1 MAQVEEVKILQVDT
15 TKSVNAVRE
24 LRKSMK
30 DLDSAFISGT
40 ISEEEY
46 MEQTKQLESQMF
58 AVTDAHKDAKLSI
71 NDFGVQ
77 MKNVATVGKS
87 VTGALTGIQAGMN
100 ALGLESSGIAEQIS
114 KLQNLQALTEAFGA
128 LKDDGVKAFNG
139 LKDALGS
146 ATKGLSGFKKALIGT
161 GIGAIVV
168 AIGLLIANFDEL
180 NNWIKNVTGG
190 ALDLT
195 KVFDGLKGIFENIG
209 PTLKSFGNL
218 VLQYLLAPFRT
229 VIDTATGLGNIF
241 QNLFKGDFDG
251 VKKAA
256 EDMSSNIKSNFTAI
270 GDAAKDFGSTVA
282 EGYTNGVKNAEEKA
296 TQSAKEEAAK
306 KAEEYKKQQVEL
318 LNQRKATL
326 DAELAY
332 QKASH
337 DKEWSS
343 SQEYKDKLESYY
355 DELLGLYSK
364 TYGEDSLEYKKILT
378 EKLTSLRDFVTN
390 EEQAIIDANEEE
402 EKQNDKRK
410 ALLKSLSDYEKGEQ
424 QAKLD
429 DLKAKY
435 EEDLQLLGDNL
446 DAKKL
451 LEQRYKEEVDAI
463 NEKYKQPDEEQ
474 TEEDKGSVFST
485 IKDELAETQELL
497 SGFDTPFSEA
507 TNSILS
513 ELSVL
518 TVGFDSLKKKI
529 DEGGA
534 TWGDYAAVAGASI
547 SSVGNM
553 IGALAEM
560 QDTTTEEGFE
570 KSKKMQIAAATMNM
584 LGGLIST
591 WASAMNPAN
600 AFMTI
605 WGQIAMGAAQSAAI
619 LGLGIANIQKIKQST
634 LGGGST
640 AGSTSLS
647 VPQLNVAA
655 AADIAN
661 SSLNTREIIS
671 DSEAQSNL
679 EATKVYV
686 TESDIAST
694 TKKVQTVESENTL

>member
-46 MEQTKQLESQMF
+46 IAETKKLESEMF
-58 AVTDAHKDAKLSI
+58 KVTDAHKDAKLSI

-100 ALGLESSGIAEQIS
+100 ALGLESSGVAEKIS

-229 VIDTATGLGNIF
+229 VIDTAKGLGNIF

-270 GDAAKDFGSTVA
+270 GDAAKGLGSTVA
-282 EGYTNGVKNAEEKA
+282 EGYTNGVKKAEEKA
-296 TQSAKEEAAK
+296 SQTAKEEAAK
-306 KAEEYKKQQVEL
+306 KAEEYKKQQNEI
-318 LNQRKATL
+318 LNQRKAAL

-332 QKASH
+332 QKATH

-343 SQEYKDKLESYY
+343 SQEYKNKLESYY
-355 DELLGLYSK
+355 NELLGLYSN
-364 TYGEDSLEYKKILT
+364 TYGEYSLEYKKVLT
-378 EKLTSLRDFVTN
+378 EKLTSLRDFITN
-390 EEQAIIDANEEE
+390 EEQAIIDANNKKLEEE
-402 EKQNDKRK
+402 RKR
-410 ALLKSLSDYEKGEQ
+410 AEEELKI
-424 QAKLD
+424 ALD
-429 DLKAKY
+429 DLKLKY
-435 EEDLQLLGDNL
+435 EEEYNLLAGNLEAQALLQ
-446 DAKKL
+446 
-451 LEQRYKEEVDAI
+451 Q
-463 NEKYKQPDEEQ
+463 KYADDVAAVHQKVAEDSNKSLEEQ
-474 TEEDKGSVFST
+474 YAKVQDRIGKANQLASFATSMLDSFADAQDK
-485 IKDELAETQELL
+485 
-497 SGFDTPFSEA
+497 
-507 TNSILS
+507 
-513 ELSVL
+513 
-518 TVGFDSLKKKI
+518 
-529 DEGGA
+529 
-534 TWGDYAAVAGASI
+534 
-547 SSVGNM
+547 
-553 IGALAEM
+553 
-560 QDTTTEEGFE
+560 TTKEGFE
-570 KSKKMQIAAATMNM
+570 KSKKMQVASATIQMLQGIATAISGAFTTKTGPWDIILAAAVAASIAVA
-584 LGGLIST
+584 GGI
-591 WASAMNPAN
+591 
-600 AFMTI
+600 
-605 WGQIAMGAAQSAAI
+605 QI
-619 LGLGIANIQKIKQST
+619 NKIKQQKFD
-634 LGGGST
+634 GGST
-640 AGSTSLS
+640 SISAPT
-647 VPQLNVAA
+647 VNMPT

>member
-30 DLDSAFISGT
+30 DLDSAFISGK

-46 MEQTKQLESQMF
+46 VAETKKLESEMF
-58 AVTDAHKDAKLSI
+58 KVTDAHKDAKLSI

-77 MKNVATVGKS
+77 MKNVATVGKA

-146 ATKGLSGFKKALIGT
+146 STKGLSGFKKALIGT

-229 VIDTATGLGNIF
+229 VIDTAQGLGNII

-256 EDMSSNIKSNFTAI
+256 EDMSSNIKSNFTAV

-282 EGYTNGVKNAEEKA
+282 EGYTNGVKKAEEKVA
-296 TQSAKEEAAK
+296 QKAKEEAAK
-306 KAEEYKKQQVEL
+306 KAEEYKKQQNER
-318 LNQRKATL
+318 LNQTKATL

-332 QKASH
+332 QKATH
-337 DKEWSS
+337 DKEWST
-343 SQEYKDKLESYY
+343 SQEYKNKLESYY
-355 DELLGLYSK
+355 NELLVLYSK
-364 TYGEDSLEYKKILT
+364 SYGEESLEYKKVLT
-378 EKLTSLRDFVTN
+378 EKLTSLRDFITN
-390 EEQAIIDANEEE
+390 EEQTIIDANNKKLEEE
-402 EKQNDKRK
+402 RKRAEEELKIAEQREKDKQK
-410 ALLKSLSDYEKGEQ
+410 LIESLDGYGLTGVEKYQKE
-424 QAKLD
+424 LD
-429 DLKAKY
+429 DLKLKY
-435 EEDLQLLGDNL
+435 EEEYNLLAGNLEAQALLQ
-446 DAKKL
+446 
-451 LEQRYKEEVDAI
+451 Q
-463 NEKYKQPDEEQ
+463 KYADGVAAVHQKVAEDSNAALEEQ
-474 TEEDKGSVFST
+474 YAKVQDRIGKANQLASFATSMLDSFADAQDK
-485 IKDELAETQELL
+485 
-497 SGFDTPFSEA
+497 
-507 TNSILS
+507 
-513 ELSVL
+513 
-518 TVGFDSLKKKI
+518 
-529 DEGGA
+529 
-534 TWGDYAAVAGASI
+534 
-547 SSVGNM
+547 
-553 IGALAEM
+553 
-560 QDTTTEEGFE
+560 TTKEGFE
-570 KSKKMQIAAATMNM
+570 KSKKMQVASATIQMLQGIATAISGAFTTKTGPWDIILAAAQAASIAVA
-584 LGGLIST
+584 GGI
-591 WASAMNPAN
+591 
-600 AFMTI
+600 
-605 WGQIAMGAAQSAAI
+605 QI
-619 LGLGIANIQKIKQST
+619 NKIKQQKFD
-634 LGGGST
+634 GGST
-640 AGSTSLS
+640 SISAPT
-647 VPQLNVAA
+647 VNMPT

-661 SSLNTREIIS
+661 SSINTREIIS

>member
-15 TKSVNAVRE
+15 SKSVQSVRE
-24 LRKSMK
+24 LRKAMK
-30 DLDSAFISGT
+30 ELDNAFIAGT
-40 ISEEEY
+40 ISEEAY
-46 MEQTKQLESQMF
+46 MEETKQLETQMF

-77 MKNVATVGKS
+77 MKNVATIGS
-87 VTGALTGIQAGMN
+87 AVTGALTGIQAGMN
-100 ALGLESSGIAEQIS
+100 ALGLESSGVAEQIS
-114 KLQNLQALTEAFGA
+114 KLQNLQALTQAFGA
-128 LKDDGVKAFNG
+128 LKDDGVKAFKG
-139 LKDALGS
+139 LKDAFGS
-146 ATKGLSGFKKALIGT
+146 ATKGLSKFKKVLIGT
-161 GIGAIVV
+161 GLGAIAVLIASIV
-168 AIGLLIANFDEL
+168 ANWEEFGKAIGFSDEQL
-180 NNWIKNVTGG
+180 QKFGDAIKGVISSALG
-190 ALDLT
+190 A
-195 KVFDGLKGIFENIG
+195 V
-209 PTLKSFGNL
+209 
-218 VLQYLLAPFRT
+218 R
-229 VIDTATGLGNIF
+229 GLGTAIAR
-241 QNLFKGDFDG
+241 LITGDFAG
-251 VKKAA
+251 AK
-256 EDMSSNIKSNFTAI
+256 E
-270 GDAAKDFGSTVA
+270 AAKNAMDFVGN
-282 EGYTNGVKNAEEKA
+282 YKKGV
-296 TQSAKEEAAK
+296 EEAAAKRQEEENK
-306 KAEEYKKQQVEL
+306 KRAERAEEYKKQQVEL
-318 LNQRKATL
+318 LNQKKATL
-326 DAELAY
+326 DAELEY
-332 QKASH
+332 QKSIH
-337 DKEWSS
+337 NKEWGNSL
-343 SQEYKDKLESYY
+343 EYKDKMKKYY
-355 DELLGLYSK
+355 DELLSLYKSV
-364 TYGEDSLEYKKILT
+364 YGEDSLEYKKLLSQ
-378 EKLTSLRDFVTN
+378 KNVYFRDFVSN
-390 EEQAIIDANEEE
+390 EDKALEEQLKQE

-446 DAKKL
+446 EAKKL
-451 LEQRYKEEVDAI
+451 LEQKYKEEVDAI
-463 NEKYKQPDEEQ
+463 NEKYKQPEEEQ

-485 IKDELAETQELL
+485 IKDELAETKELL

-507 TNSILS
+507 TNSILD
-513 ELSVL
+513 EISVL
-518 TVGFDSLKKKI
+518 TVGFDNLKKKI
-529 DEGGA
+529 DAGGA
-534 TWGDYAAVAGASI
+534 TWGDYAAVAGASL

-560 QDTTTEEGFE
+560 QDTSTEEGFE
-570 KSKKMQIAAATMNM
+570 KQKKMQIAAATMNM

-647 VPQLNVAA
+647 APSLNVAS

-671 DSEAQSNL
+671 DSEAQSNI

>member
-15 TKSVNAVRE
+15 SKSVQSVRE
-24 LRKSMK
+24 LRKSMRE
-30 DLDSAFISGT
+30 LDNAFISGKM
-40 ISEEEY
+40 SEEEY
-46 MEQTKQLESQMF
+46 MEQTKQLETQMF

-229 VIDTATGLGNIF
+229 VIDTAKGLGNIF

-270 GDAAKDFGSTVA
+270 GDAAKDFGYNVA
-282 EGYTNGVKNAEEKA
+282 EGYTNGVKKAEEKVA
-296 TQSAKEEAAK
+296 QKAKEEAAK
-306 KAEEYKKQQVEL
+306 KAEEYKKQQNEI

-332 QKASH
+332 QKATH
-337 DKEWSS
+337 NKEWGS
-343 SQEYKDKLESYY
+343 SQEYKNKLESYY
-355 DELLGLYSK
+355 NELLGLYSK
-364 TYGEDSLEYKKILT
+364 TYGEESLEYKKILT
-378 EKLTSLRDFVTN
+378 EKLTSLRDFITN
-390 EEQAIIDANEEE
+390 EEQAIIDANNKKLEEE
-402 EKQNDKRK
+402 RKRAEEELKIAEQREKDKQK
-410 ALLKSLSDYEKGEQ
+410 LIESLDGYGLTGVEKYQKE
-424 QAKLD
+424 LD
-429 DLKAKY
+429 DLKLKY
-435 EEDLQLLGDNL
+435 EEEYNLLAGNLEAQALLQH
-446 DAKKL
+446 
-451 LEQRYKEEVDAI
+451 
-463 NEKYKQPDEEQ
+463 KYADDVAAVHQKVAEDSNAALEEQ
-474 TEEDKGSVFST
+474 YAKVQDRIGKANQLASFATSMLDSFADAQDK
-485 IKDELAETQELL
+485 
-497 SGFDTPFSEA
+497 
-507 TNSILS
+507 
-513 ELSVL
+513 
-518 TVGFDSLKKKI
+518 
-529 DEGGA
+529 
-534 TWGDYAAVAGASI
+534 
-547 SSVGNM
+547 
-553 IGALAEM
+553 
-560 QDTTTEEGFE
+560 TTKEGFE
-570 KSKKMQIAAATMNM
+570 KSKKMQVASATIQMLQGIATAISGAFTTKTGPWDIILAAAQAASIAVA
-584 LGGLIST
+584 GGI
-591 WASAMNPAN
+591 
-600 AFMTI
+600 
-605 WGQIAMGAAQSAAI
+605 QI
-619 LGLGIANIQKIKQST
+619 NKIKQQKFD
-634 LGGGST
+634 GGST
-640 AGSTSLS
+640 SISAPT
-647 VPQLNVAA
+647 VNMPT

>member
-15 TKSVNAVRE
+15 SKSVQSVRE

-30 DLDSAFISGT
+30 ELDNAFISGKM
-40 ISEEEY
+40 SEEEY

-270 GDAAKDFGSTVA
+270 GDAAKDFGSNVA
-282 EGYTNGVKNAEEKA
+282 EGYTNGVKKAEEKA
-296 TQSAKEEAAK
+296 TQAAKEEAAK
-306 KAEEYKKQQVEL
+306 KAEEYKKQQNEI

-332 QKASH
+332 QKATH

-343 SQEYKDKLESYY
+343 SQEYKNKLESYY
-355 DELLGLYSK
+355 NELLVLYSK

-378 EKLTSLRDFVTN
+378 EKLTSLRDFITN
-390 EEQAIIDANEEE
+390 EEQAIIDANNKELEAEE
-402 EKQNDKRK
+402 EKAEKK
-410 ALLKSLSDYEKGEQ
+410 KKLIESLDDYGVTDDEKYQKE
-424 QAKLD
+424 LD
-429 DLKAKY
+429 DLERKY
-435 EEDLQLLGDNL
+435 KEEYKLLEGNL
-446 DAKKL
+446 DAQTSLKQK
-451 LEQRYKEEVDAI
+451 YADDVAAI
-463 NEKYKQPDEEQ
+463 NQKVAEASNAALEEQ
-474 TEEDKGSVFST
+474 YAKVQDHIGKANQLASFATSMLDSFADAQDK
-485 IKDELAETQELL
+485 
-497 SGFDTPFSEA
+497 
-507 TNSILS
+507 
-513 ELSVL
+513 
-518 TVGFDSLKKKI
+518 
-529 DEGGA
+529 
-534 TWGDYAAVAGASI
+534 
-547 SSVGNM
+547 
-553 IGALAEM
+553 
-560 QDTTTEEGFE
+560 TTKEGFE
-570 KSKKMQIAAATMNM
+570 KSKKMQVASATIQMLQGIATAISGAFTTKTGPWDIILAAAQAASIAVA
-584 LGGLIST
+584 GGV
-591 WASAMNPAN
+591 
-600 AFMTI
+600 
-605 WGQIAMGAAQSAAI
+605 QI
-619 LGLGIANIQKIKQST
+619 NKIKQQKFD
-634 LGGGST
+634 GGST
-640 AGSTSLS
+640 SISAPT
-647 VPQLNVAA
+647 VNMPT

>member
-30 DLDSAFISGT
+30 DLDSAFISGK

-46 MEQTKQLESQMF
+46 VAETKKLESEMF
-58 AVTDAHKDAKLSI
+58 KVTDAHKDAKLSI

-100 ALGLESSGIAEQIS
+100 ALGLESSGVAEQIS

-128 LKDDGVKAFNG
+128 LKDDGVKAFKG

-168 AIGLLIANFDEL
+168 AIGLLIANFDDL

-229 VIDTATGLGNIF
+229 VIDTAQGLGNIF

-282 EGYTNGVKNAEEKA
+282 EGYTNGVKKAEEKVA
-296 TQSAKEEAAK
+296 QKAKEEAAK
-306 KAEEYKKQQVEL
+306 KAEEYKKQQNER

-332 QKASH
+332 QKATH
-337 DKEWSS
+337 DKEWST
-343 SQEYKDKLESYY
+343 SQEYKNKLESYY
-355 DELLGLYSK
+355 NELLGLYSK
-364 TYGEDSLEYKKILT
+364 TYGEESLEYKKVLT
-378 EKLTSLRDFVTN
+378 EKLTSLRDFITN
-390 EEQAIIDANEEE
+390 EEQAIIDANNKKLEEE
-402 EKQNDKRK
+402 RKRAEEELKIAEQREKDKQK
-410 ALLKSLSDYEKGEQ
+410 LIDSLDGYGLTGVEKYQKE
-424 QAKLD
+424 LD
-429 DLKAKY
+429 DLKLKY
-435 EEDLQLLGDNL
+435 EEEY
-446 DAKKL
+446 KL
-451 LEQRYKEEVDAI
+451 LAGNLEAQALLQQKYADAVAAVHQKVAEDS
-463 NEKYKQPDEEQ
+463 NAALEEQ
-474 TEEDKGSVFST
+474 YAKVQDRIGKANQLASFATSMLDSFADAQDK
-485 IKDELAETQELL
+485 
-497 SGFDTPFSEA
+497 
-507 TNSILS
+507 
-513 ELSVL
+513 
-518 TVGFDSLKKKI
+518 
-529 DEGGA
+529 
-534 TWGDYAAVAGASI
+534 
-547 SSVGNM
+547 
-553 IGALAEM
+553 
-560 QDTTTEEGFE
+560 TTKEGFE
-570 KSKKMQIAAATMNM
+570 KSKKMQV
-584 LGGLIST
+584 
-591 WASAMNPAN
+591 ASA
-600 AFMTI
+600 TI
-605 WGQIAMGAAQSAAI
+605 QMALPPLPKRKPRPTQRI
-619 LGLGIANIQKIKQST
+619 LPRKKPTST
-634 LGGGST
+634 I
-640 AGSTSLS
+640 S
-647 VPQLNVAA
+647 V
-655 AADIAN
+655 
-661 SSLNTREIIS
+661 
-671 DSEAQSNL
+671 
-679 EATKVYV
+679 
-686 TESDIAST
+686 
-694 TKKVQTVESENTL
+694 

>member
-15 TKSVNAVRE
+15 SKSVQSVRE

-30 DLDSAFISGT
+30 DLDNAFISGK
-40 ISEEEY
+40 ISEEAY

-100 ALGLESSGIAEQIS
+100 ALGLESSGVAEQIS

-229 VIDTATGLGNIF
+229 VIDTAKGLGNIF

-270 GDAAKDFGSTVA
+270 GDAAKDFGSTVV
-282 EGYTNGVKNAEEKA
+282 EGYTNGVKKAEEKVA
-296 TQSAKEEAAK
+296 QKAKEEAAK
-306 KAEEYKKQQVEL
+306 KAEEYKKQQNEI

-332 QKASH
+332 QKATH
-337 DKEWSS
+337 DKEWSN
-343 SQEYKDKLESYY
+343 SQEYKNKLESYY
-355 DELLGLYSK
+355 NELLGLYSK

-378 EKLTSLRDFVTN
+378 EKLTSLRDFITN
-390 EEQAIIDANEEE
+390 EEQAIIDANNKKLEEE
-402 EKQNDKRK
+402 RKRAEEELKIAEQREKDKQK
-410 ALLKSLSDYEKGEQ
+410 LIESLDGYGLTGVEKYQKE
-424 QAKLD
+424 LD
-429 DLKAKY
+429 DLKLKY
-435 EEDLQLLGDNL
+435 EEEYNLLAGNLEAQALLQQKYAD
-446 DAKKL
+446 DVA
-451 LEQRYKEEVDAI
+451 AI
-463 NEKYKQPDEEQ
+463 HQKVAEDSNTALEEQ
-474 TEEDKGSVFST
+474 YAKVQDRIGKANQLASFATSMLDSFADAQDK
-485 IKDELAETQELL
+485 
-497 SGFDTPFSEA
+497 
-507 TNSILS
+507 
-513 ELSVL
+513 
-518 TVGFDSLKKKI
+518 
-529 DEGGA
+529 
-534 TWGDYAAVAGASI
+534 
-547 SSVGNM
+547 
-553 IGALAEM
+553 
-560 QDTTTEEGFE
+560 TTKEGFE
-570 KSKKMQIAAATMNM
+570 KSKKMQVASATIQMLQGIATAISGAFTTKTGPWDIILAAAQAASIAVA
-584 LGGLIST
+584 GGV
-591 WASAMNPAN
+591 
-600 AFMTI
+600 
-605 WGQIAMGAAQSAAI
+605 QI
-619 LGLGIANIQKIKQST
+619 NKIKQQKFD
-634 LGGGST
+634 GGST
-640 AGSTSLS
+640 SISAPT
-647 VPQLNVAA
+647 VNMPT

>member
-40 ISEEEY
+40 ISEEAY
-46 MEQTKQLESQMF
+46 MEQTKQLESEMF
-58 AVTDAHKDAKLSI
+58 KVTDAHKDAKLSI

-229 VIDTATGLGNIF
+229 VIDTAKGLGNIF

-256 EDMSSNIKSNFTAI
+256 EDMASNIKSNFTAV
-270 GDAAKDFGSTVA
+270 GDAAKDFGYTVA
-282 EGYTNGVKNAEEKA
+282 EGYTNGVKKAEEKA
-296 TQSAKEEAAK
+296 AQKAKEEAAK
-306 KAEEYKKQQVEL
+306 KAEEYKKQQVER
-318 LNQRKATL
+318 LNQTKATL

-332 QKASH
+332 QKATH
-337 DKEWSS
+337 DKEWST
-343 SQEYKDKLESYY
+343 SQEYKNKLESYY
-355 DELLGLYSK
+355 NELLGLYSK
-364 TYGEDSLEYKKILT
+364 TYGEESLEYKKVLT
-378 EKLTSLRDFVTN
+378 EKLTSLRDFITN
-390 EEQAIIDANEEE
+390 EEQAIIDANNKKLEEE
-402 EKQNDKRK
+402 RKRAEEELKIAEQREKDKQK
-410 ALLKSLSDYEKGEQ
+410 LIESLDGYGLTGIEKYQKE
-424 QAKLD
+424 LD
-429 DLKAKY
+429 DLKLKY
-435 EEDLQLLGDNL
+435 EEEY
-446 DAKKL
+446 KL
-451 LEQRYKEEVDAI
+451 LAGNLEAQTLLQQ
-463 NEKYKQPDEEQ
+463 KYADDVAAVHQKVAEDSNAALEEQ
-474 TEEDKGSVFST
+474 YAKVQDRIGKANQLASFATSMLDSFADAQDK
-485 IKDELAETQELL
+485 
-497 SGFDTPFSEA
+497 
-507 TNSILS
+507 
-513 ELSVL
+513 
-518 TVGFDSLKKKI
+518 
-529 DEGGA
+529 
-534 TWGDYAAVAGASI
+534 
-547 SSVGNM
+547 
-553 IGALAEM
+553 
-560 QDTTTEEGFE
+560 TTKEGFE
-570 KSKKMQIAAATMNM
+570 KSKKMQVASATIQMLQGIATAISGAFTTKTGPWDIILAAAQAASIAVA
-584 LGGLIST
+584 GGV
-591 WASAMNPAN
+591 
-600 AFMTI
+600 
-605 WGQIAMGAAQSAAI
+605 QI
-619 LGLGIANIQKIKQST
+619 NKIKQQKFD
-634 LGGGST
+634 GGST
-640 AGSTSLS
+640 SISAPT
-647 VPQLNVAA
+647 VNMPT

-661 SSLNTREIIS
+661 SSINTREIIS
-671 DSEAQSNL
+671 NSEAESSL
-679 EATKVYV
+679 SATKVYV

>member
-15 TKSVNAVRE
+15 SKSVQSVRE

-30 DLDSAFISGT
+30 DLDNAFISGK
-40 ISEEEY
+40 ISEEAY

-77 MKNVATVGKS
+77 MKNVATVGKA

-100 ALGLESSGIAEQIS
+100 ALGLESSGVAEQIS
-114 KLQNLQALTEAFGA
+114 KLQNLQALTQAFGA
-128 LKDDGVKAFNG
+128 LKDDGVKAFKG
-139 LKDALGS
+139 LKDAFGS

-168 AIGLLIANFDEL
+168 AIGLLVANFDEL

-218 VLQYLLAPFRT
+218 VLQYILAPFRT
-229 VIDTATGLGNIF
+229 VIDTAKGLGNIF
-241 QNLFKGDFDG
+241 KNLFKGDFDG

-256 EDMSSNIKSNFTAI
+256 EDMASNIKSNFTAV

-282 EGYTNGVKNAEEKA
+282 EGYTNGVKKAEEKA
-296 TQSAKEEAAK
+296 AQKAKEEAAK
-306 KAEEYKKQQVEL
+306 KAEEYKKQQIER

-332 QKASH
+332 QKATH
-337 DKEWSS
+337 DKEWSN
-343 SQEYKDKLESYY
+343 SQEYKNKLESYY
-355 DELLGLYSK
+355 NELLGLYSK
-364 TYGEDSLEYKKILT
+364 TYGEESLEYKKILT
-378 EKLTSLRDFVTN
+378 EKLTSLRDFITN
-390 EEQAIIDANEEE
+390 EEQAIIDANNKKLEEE
-402 EKQNDKRK
+402 RKRAEEELKIAEQREKDKQK
-410 ALLKSLSDYEKGEQ
+410 LIESLDGYGLTGVEKYQKE
-424 QAKLD
+424 LD
-429 DLKAKY
+429 DLRLKY
-435 EEDLQLLGDNL
+435 EEEYNLLAGNLEAQALLQQKYADDVAAIHQKVAEDSNAAL
-446 DAKKL
+446 DEQYAKVQDRIGKANQL
-451 LEQRYKEEVDAI
+451 ASFATSMLDSFADA
-463 NEKYKQPDEEQ
+463 Q
-474 TEEDKGSVFST
+474 DK
-485 IKDELAETQELL
+485 
-497 SGFDTPFSEA
+497 
-507 TNSILS
+507 
-513 ELSVL
+513 
-518 TVGFDSLKKKI
+518 
-529 DEGGA
+529 
-534 TWGDYAAVAGASI
+534 
-547 SSVGNM
+547 
-553 IGALAEM
+553 
-560 QDTTTEEGFE
+560 TTKEGFE
-570 KSKKMQIAAATMNM
+570 KSKKMQVASATIQMLQGIATAISGAFTTKTGPWDIILAAAQAASIAVA
-584 LGGLIST
+584 GGI
-591 WASAMNPAN
+591 
-600 AFMTI
+600 
-605 WGQIAMGAAQSAAI
+605 QI
-619 LGLGIANIQKIKQST
+619 NKIKQQKFD
-634 LGGGST
+634 GGST
-640 AGSTSLS
+640 SISAPT
-647 VPQLNVAA
+647 VNMPT

>member
-1 MAQVEEVKILQVDT
+1 MAQVEELKILQVDT

-40 ISEEEY
+40 ISEEAY
-46 MEQTKQLESQMF
+46 MEQTKQLETQMF
-58 AVTDAHKDAKLSI
+58 AVTDAHNDAKLSI

-77 MKNVATVGKS
+77 MKNVATVGKA

-146 ATKGLSGFKKALIGT
+146 STKGLSGFKKALIGT

-229 VIDTATGLGNIF
+229 VIDTAKGLGNIF

-256 EDMSSNIKSNFTAI
+256 EDMASNIKSNFTAV

-282 EGYTNGVKNAEEKA
+282 EGYTNGVKKAEEKA
-296 TQSAKEEAAK
+296 SQAAKEEAAK

-318 LNQRKATL
+318 LNQKKATL
-326 DAELAY
+326 DAELEY
-332 QKASH
+332 QKATH
-337 DKEWSS
+337 DKEWSN
-343 SQEYKDKLESYY
+343 SQEYKNKLESYY
-355 DELLGLYSK
+355 NELLGLYSK
-364 TYGEDSLEYKKILT
+364 TYGEESLEYKKVLT
-378 EKLTSLRDFVTN
+378 EKLTSLRDFITN
-390 EEQAIIDANEEE
+390 EEQAIIDANNKKLEEE
-402 EKQNDKRK
+402 RKRAEEELKIAEQREKDKQK
-410 ALLKSLSDYEKGEQ
+410 LIESLDGYGLTGVEKYQKE
-424 QAKLD
+424 LD
-429 DLKAKY
+429 DLKLKY
-435 EEDLQLLGDNL
+435 EEEY
-446 DAKKL
+446 KL
-451 LEQRYKEEVDAI
+451 LAGNLEAQALLQQ
-463 NEKYKQPDEEQ
+463 KYADDVAAVHQKVAEDSNAALEEQ
-474 TEEDKGSVFST
+474 YAKVQDRIGKANQLASFATSMLDSFADAQDK
-485 IKDELAETQELL
+485 
-497 SGFDTPFSEA
+497 
-507 TNSILS
+507 
-513 ELSVL
+513 
-518 TVGFDSLKKKI
+518 
-529 DEGGA
+529 
-534 TWGDYAAVAGASI
+534 
-547 SSVGNM
+547 
-553 IGALAEM
+553 
-560 QDTTTEEGFE
+560 TTKEGFE
-570 KSKKMQIAAATMNM
+570 KSKKMQVASATIQMLQGIATAISGAFTTKTGPWDIILAAAQAASIAVA
-584 LGGLIST
+584 GGV
-591 WASAMNPAN
+591 
-600 AFMTI
+600 
-605 WGQIAMGAAQSAAI
+605 QI
-619 LGLGIANIQKIKQST
+619 NKIKQQKFD
-634 LGGGST
+634 GGST
-640 AGSTSLS
+640 SISAPT
-647 VPQLNVAA
+647 VNMPT

-671 DSEAQSNL
+671 DSEAKSNL

-694 TKKVQTVESENTL
+694 NKKVQTVESENTL

>member
-15 TKSVNAVRE
+15 SKSVNAVRE

-30 DLDSAFISGT
+30 DLDSAFITGK

-46 MEQTKQLESQMF
+46 MEQTKQLESQIF

-77 MKNVATVGKS
+77 MKNVATVGKA

-128 LKDDGVKAFNG
+128 LKDDGVKAFKG

-229 VIDTATGLGNIF
+229 VIDTAKGLGNIF

-270 GDAAKDFGSTVA
+270 GDAAKDFGSTIA
-282 EGYTNGVKNAEEKA
+282 EGYTNGVKKAEEKA
-296 TQSAKEEAAK
+296 TQKAKEEAAK
-306 KAEEYKKQQVEL
+306 KAEEYKKQQNEI
-318 LNQRKATL
+318 LNQRKTTL

-332 QKASH
+332 QKATH

-343 SQEYKDKLESYY
+343 SQEYKNKLESYY
-355 DELLGLYSK
+355 NELLGLYSK
-364 TYGEDSLEYKKILT
+364 TYGEESLEYKKVLT
-378 EKLTSLRDFVTN
+378 EKLTSLRDFITN
-390 EEQAIIDANEEE
+390 EEQAIIDANNKKLEEE
-402 EKQNDKRK
+402 RKRAEEELKIAEQREKDKQK
-410 ALLKSLSDYEKGEQ
+410 LIESLDGYGLSGVEKYQKE
-424 QAKLD
+424 LD
-429 DLKAKY
+429 DLKLKY
-435 EEDLQLLGDNL
+435 EEEYNLLAGNLEAQTLLQ
-446 DAKKL
+446 
-451 LEQRYKEEVDAI
+451 Q
-463 NEKYKQPDEEQ
+463 KYADDVAAVHQKVADDSNAALEEQ
-474 TEEDKGSVFST
+474 YVRVQDSIGKANQLASFATSMLDSFADAQDK
-485 IKDELAETQELL
+485 
-497 SGFDTPFSEA
+497 
-507 TNSILS
+507 
-513 ELSVL
+513 
-518 TVGFDSLKKKI
+518 
-529 DEGGA
+529 
-534 TWGDYAAVAGASI
+534 
-547 SSVGNM
+547 
-553 IGALAEM
+553 
-560 QDTTTEEGFE
+560 TTKEGFE
-570 KSKKMQIAAATMNM
+570 KSKKMQVASATIQMLQGIATAISGAFTTKTGPWDIILAAAQAASIAVA
-584 LGGLIST
+584 GGI
-591 WASAMNPAN
+591 
-600 AFMTI
+600 
-605 WGQIAMGAAQSAAI
+605 QI
-619 LGLGIANIQKIKQST
+619 NKIKQQKFD
-634 LGGGST
+634 GGST
-640 AGSTSLS
+640 SISAPT
-647 VPQLNVAA
+647 VNMPT

>member
-30 DLDSAFISGT
+30 DLDSAFISGK

-46 MEQTKQLESQMF
+46 VAETKKLESEMF
-58 AVTDAHKDAKLSI
+58 KVTDAHKDAKLSI

-77 MKNVATVGKS
+77 MKNVATVGKA

-180 NNWIKNVTGG
+180 NNWIKDVTGG

-229 VIDTATGLGNIF
+229 VIDTAQGLGNIF

-256 EDMSSNIKSNFTAI
+256 EDMASNIKSNFTAV

-282 EGYTNGVKNAEEKA
+282 EGYTNGVKKAEEKA
-296 TQSAKEEAAK
+296 AQTAKEEAAK
-306 KAEEYKKQQVEL
+306 KAEEYKKQQVER
-318 LNQRKATL
+318 LNQTKATL

-332 QKASH
+332 QKSIH
-337 DKEWSS
+337 NKEWSS
-343 SQEYKDKLESYY
+343 SQEYKNKLESYY
-355 DELLGLYSK
+355 NELLGLYSK
-364 TYGEDSLEYKKILT
+364 TYGEESLEYKKVLT
-378 EKLTSLRDFVTN
+378 EKLTSLRDFITN
-390 EEQAIIDANEEE
+390 EEQAIIDANNKKLEEE
-402 EKQNDKRK
+402 RKRAEEELKIAEQREKDKQK
-410 ALLKSLSDYEKGEQ
+410 LIESLDGYGLTGIEKYQKE
-424 QAKLD
+424 LD
-429 DLKAKY
+429 DLKLKY
-435 EEDLQLLGDNL
+435 EEEY
-446 DAKKL
+446 KL
-451 LEQRYKEEVDAI
+451 LAGNLEAQTLLQQ
-463 NEKYKQPDEEQ
+463 KYADDVAVVHQKVAEDSNAALEEQ
-474 TEEDKGSVFST
+474 YAKVQDRIGKANQLASFATSMLDSFADAQDK
-485 IKDELAETQELL
+485 
-497 SGFDTPFSEA
+497 
-507 TNSILS
+507 
-513 ELSVL
+513 
-518 TVGFDSLKKKI
+518 
-529 DEGGA
+529 
-534 TWGDYAAVAGASI
+534 
-547 SSVGNM
+547 
-553 IGALAEM
+553 
-560 QDTTTEEGFE
+560 TTKEGFE
-570 KSKKMQIAAATMNM
+570 KSKKMQVASATIQMLQGIATAISGAFTTKTGPWDIILAAAQAASIAVA
-584 LGGLIST
+584 GGI
-591 WASAMNPAN
+591 
-600 AFMTI
+600 
-605 WGQIAMGAAQSAAI
+605 QI
-619 LGLGIANIQKIKQST
+619 NKIKQQKFD
-634 LGGGST
+634 GGST
-640 AGSTSLS
+640 SISAPT
-647 VPQLNVAA
+647 VNMPT

-661 SSLNTREIIS
+661 SSINTREIIS
-671 DSEAQSNL
+671 NSEAESSL
-679 EATKVYV
+679 SATKVYV

>member
-15 TKSVNAVRE
+15 SKSVQSVRE

-30 DLDSAFISGT
+30 ELDNAFISGKM
-40 ISEEEY
+40 SEEEY

-229 VIDTATGLGNIF
+229 VIDTAKGLGNIF

-256 EDMSSNIKSNFTAI
+256 EDMASNIKSNFTAV

-282 EGYTNGVKNAEEKA
+282 EGYTNGVKKAEEKA
-296 TQSAKEEAAK
+296 AQKAKEEAAK
-306 KAEEYKKQQVEL
+306 KAEEHKKQQVEL

-332 QKASH
+332 QKATH
-337 DKEWSS
+337 DKEWSN
-343 SQEYKDKLESYY
+343 SQEYKNKLESYY

-364 TYGEDSLEYKKILT
+364 TYGEESLEYRKILT
-378 EKLTSLRDFVTN
+378 EKLTSLRDFITN
-390 EEQAIIDANEEE
+390 EEQAIIDANNKKLEEE
-402 EKQNDKRK
+402 RKRAEEELKIAEQREKDKQK
-410 ALLKSLSDYEKGEQ
+410 LIESLDGYGLTGVEKYQKE
-424 QAKLD
+424 LD
-429 DLKAKY
+429 DLKLKY
-435 EEDLQLLGDNL
+435 EEEYNLLAGNLEAQALLQQKYAD
-446 DAKKL
+446 DVA
-451 LEQRYKEEVDAI
+451 AI
-463 NEKYKQPDEEQ
+463 NQKVAEDSNTALEEQ
-474 TEEDKGSVFST
+474 YARVQDKIGKASQ
-485 IKDELAETQELL
+485 LA
-497 SGFDTPFSEA
+497 SFA
-507 TNSILS
+507 TSML
-513 ELSVL
+513 
-518 TVGFDSLKKKI
+518 DSFA
-529 DEGGA
+529 DA
-534 TWGDYAAVAGASI
+534 
-547 SSVGNM
+547 
-553 IGALAEM
+553 
-560 QDTTTEEGFE
+560 QDKTTKEGFE
-570 KSKKMQIAAATMNM
+570 KSKKMQVASATIQMLQGIATAISGAFTTKTGPWDIILAAAQAASIAVA
-584 LGGLIST
+584 GGI
-591 WASAMNPAN
+591 
-600 AFMTI
+600 
-605 WGQIAMGAAQSAAI
+605 QI
-619 LGLGIANIQKIKQST
+619 NKIKQQKFD
-634 LGGGST
+634 GGST
-640 AGSTSLS
+640 SISAPT
-647 VPQLNVAA
+647 VNMPT

-694 TKKVQTVESENTL
+694 TKKVQTIESENTL

>member
-15 TKSVNAVRE
+15 SKSVQSVRE

-30 DLDSAFISGT
+30 ELDNAFISGKM
-40 ISEEEY
+40 SEEEY
-46 MEQTKQLESQMF
+46 MEQTKQLESQIF

-128 LKDDGVKAFNG
+128 LKDDGVKAFKG

-229 VIDTATGLGNIF
+229 VIDTAKGLGNIF

-270 GDAAKDFGSTVA
+270 GDAAKDFGSTVV
-282 EGYTNGVKNAEEKA
+282 EGYTNGVKKAEEKVA
-296 TQSAKEEAAK
+296 QAAKEEATK
-306 KAEEYKKQQVEL
+306 KAEEYKKQQNER

-332 QKASH
+332 QKATH

-343 SQEYKDKLESYY
+343 SQEYKNKLESYY
-355 DELLGLYSK
+355 NELLGLYSK
-364 TYGEDSLEYKKILT
+364 TYGEDSLEYKKVLT
-378 EKLTSLRDFVTN
+378 EKLTSLRDFITN
-390 EEQAIIDANEEE
+390 EEQAIIDANNKKLEEE
-402 EKQNDKRK
+402 RKRAEEELKIAEQREKDKQNLID
-410 ALLKSLSDYEKGEQ
+410 SLDGYGLTGVEKYQKE
-424 QAKLD
+424 LD
-429 DLKAKY
+429 DLKLKY
-435 EEDLQLLGDNL
+435 EEEYN
-446 DAKKL
+446 L
-451 LEQRYKEEVDAI
+451 LEGNIEAQTLLQQKYADDVAAI
-463 NEKYKQPDEEQ
+463 NQKVAEDSDAALEEQ
-474 TEEDKGSVFST
+474 YAKVQDNIGKANQLASFATSMLDSFADAQDK
-485 IKDELAETQELL
+485 
-497 SGFDTPFSEA
+497 
-507 TNSILS
+507 
-513 ELSVL
+513 
-518 TVGFDSLKKKI
+518 
-529 DEGGA
+529 
-534 TWGDYAAVAGASI
+534 
-547 SSVGNM
+547 
-553 IGALAEM
+553 
-560 QDTTTEEGFE
+560 TTKEGFE
-570 KSKKMQIAAATMNM
+570 KSKKMQIASATIQM
-584 LGGLIST
+584 LQGIATAISGT
-591 WASAMNPAN
+591 FTTKTGPWDIILA
-600 AFMTI
+600 
-605 WGQIAMGAAQSAAI
+605 AAQAASI
-619 LGLGIANIQKIKQST
+619 AVSGGIQINKIKQQKFD
-634 LGGGST
+634 GGST
-640 AGSTSLS
+640 SISAPT
-647 VPQLNVAA
+647 VNMPT

>member
-15 TKSVNAVRE
+15 SKSVQSVRE

-30 DLDSAFISGT
+30 ELDNAFISGKM
-40 ISEEEY
+40 SEEEY

-100 ALGLESSGIAEQIS
+100 ALGLESSGVAEQIS

-218 VLQYLLAPFRT
+218 ILQYLLAPFRT
-229 VIDTATGLGNIF
+229 VIDTAKGLGNIF

-270 GDAAKDFGSTVA
+270 GDAAKDFGYNVA
-282 EGYTNGVKNAEEKA
+282 EGYTNGVKKAEEKVA
-296 TQSAKEEAAK
+296 QKAKEEAAK
-306 KAEEYKKQQVEL
+306 KAEEYKKQQNEI

-332 QKASH
+332 QKATH

-343 SQEYKDKLESYY
+343 SQEYKNKLESYY
-355 DELLGLYSK
+355 NELLGLYSK
-364 TYGEDSLEYKKILT
+364 TYGEESLEYKKILT
-378 EKLTSLRDFVTN
+378 EKLTSLRDFITN
-390 EEQAIIDANEEE
+390 EEQAIIDSNNKKLEEE
-402 EKQNDKRK
+402 RKRAEEELKIAEQREKDKQK
-410 ALLKSLSDYEKGEQ
+410 LIESLDGYGLTGVEKYQKE
-424 QAKLD
+424 LD
-429 DLKAKY
+429 DLKLKY
-435 EEDLQLLGDNL
+435 EEEYNLLAENLEAQALLQ
-446 DAKKL
+446 
-451 LEQRYKEEVDAI
+451 Q
-463 NEKYKQPDEEQ
+463 KYADDVAAVHQKVAEDSNAALEEQ
-474 TEEDKGSVFST
+474 YVRVQDRIGKANQLASFATSMLDSFADAQDK
-485 IKDELAETQELL
+485 
-497 SGFDTPFSEA
+497 
-507 TNSILS
+507 
-513 ELSVL
+513 
-518 TVGFDSLKKKI
+518 
-529 DEGGA
+529 
-534 TWGDYAAVAGASI
+534 
-547 SSVGNM
+547 
-553 IGALAEM
+553 
-560 QDTTTEEGFE
+560 TTKEGFE
-570 KSKKMQIAAATMNM
+570 KSKKMQVASATIQMLQGIATAISGAFTTKTGPWDIILAAAQAASIAVA
-584 LGGLIST
+584 GGV
-591 WASAMNPAN
+591 
-600 AFMTI
+600 
-605 WGQIAMGAAQSAAI
+605 QI
-619 LGLGIANIQKIKQST
+619 NKIKQQKFD
-634 LGGGST
+634 GGST
-640 AGSTSLS
+640 SISAPT
-647 VPQLNVAA
+647 VNMPT

>member
-15 TKSVNAVRE
+15 SKSVQSVRE
-24 LRKSMK
+24 LRKAMK
-30 DLDSAFISGT
+30 DLDNAFISGK
-40 ISEEEY
+40 ISEEAY
-46 MEQTKQLESQMF
+46 MEQTKQFESQMF

-77 MKNVATVGKS
+77 MKNVATVGKA

-100 ALGLESSGIAEQIS
+100 ALGLESSGVAEQIS
-114 KLQNLQALTEAFGA
+114 KLQNLQALTQAFGA
-128 LKDDGVKAFNG
+128 IKDDGVKAFKG
-139 LKDALGS
+139 LKDAFGS

-168 AIGLLIANFDEL
+168 AIGLLISNFDEL

-218 VLQYLLAPFRT
+218 VLQYLLAPVRT
-229 VIDTATGLGNIF
+229 VIDTAKGLGNIF

-282 EGYTNGVKNAEEKA
+282 EGYTNGVKKAEEKVA
-296 TQSAKEEAAK
+296 QKAKEEAAK
-306 KAEEYKKQQVEL
+306 KAEEYKKQQNER

-332 QKASH
+332 QKATH

-343 SQEYKDKLESYY
+343 SQEYKNKLESYY
-355 DELLGLYSK
+355 NELLVLYSK
-364 TYGEDSLEYKKILT
+364 TYGEESLEYKKILT
-378 EKLTSLRDFVTN
+378 EKLTSLRDFITN
-390 EEQAIIDANEEE
+390 EEQAIIDANNKKLEEE
-402 EKQNDKRK
+402 RKRAEEELKIAEQREKDKQK
-410 ALLKSLSDYEKGEQ
+410 LIESLDGYGLTGVEKYQKE
-424 QAKLD
+424 LD
-429 DLKAKY
+429 DLKLKY
-435 EEDLQLLGDNL
+435 EEEYNLLAGNLEAQALLQQKYAD
-446 DAKKL
+446 DVA
-451 LEQRYKEEVDAI
+451 AI
-463 NEKYKQPDEEQ
+463 HQKVADDSNAALEEQ
-474 TEEDKGSVFST
+474 YAKVQDRIGKANQLASFATSMLDSFADAQDK
-485 IKDELAETQELL
+485 
-497 SGFDTPFSEA
+497 
-507 TNSILS
+507 
-513 ELSVL
+513 
-518 TVGFDSLKKKI
+518 
-529 DEGGA
+529 
-534 TWGDYAAVAGASI
+534 
-547 SSVGNM
+547 
-553 IGALAEM
+553 
-560 QDTTTEEGFE
+560 TTKEGFE
-570 KSKKMQIAAATMNM
+570 KSKKMQVASATIQMLQGIATAISGAFTTKTGPWDIILAAAQAASIAVA
-584 LGGLIST
+584 GGI
-591 WASAMNPAN
+591 
-600 AFMTI
+600 
-605 WGQIAMGAAQSAAI
+605 QI
-619 LGLGIANIQKIKQST
+619 NKIKQQKFD
-634 LGGGST
+634 GGST
-640 AGSTSLS
+640 SISAPT
-647 VPQLNVAA
+647 VNMPT

>member
-15 TKSVNAVRE
+15 SKSVNAVRE

-40 ISEEEY
+40 ISEEAY

-77 MKNVATVGKS
+77 MKNVATVGKA

-128 LKDDGVKAFNG
+128 LKDDGVKAFKG

-180 NNWIKNVTGG
+180 NNWIKNITGG

-195 KVFDGLKGIFENIG
+195 KVFDGLKGIFDNIG

-229 VIDTATGLGNIF
+229 VIDTAKGLGNIV

-256 EDMSSNIKSNFTAI
+256 EDMASNIKSNFTAV

-282 EGYTNGVKNAEEKA
+282 EGYTNGVKKAEEKA
-296 TQSAKEEAAK
+296 AQKAKEEAAK
-306 KAEEYKKQQVEL
+306 KAEEYKKQQIERL
-318 LNQRKATL
+318 KQRKATL

-332 QKASH
+332 QKATH
-337 DKEWSS
+337 DKEWSN
-343 SQEYKDKLESYY
+343 SQEYKNKLESYY
-355 DELLGLYSK
+355 NELLGLYSK
-364 TYGEDSLEYKKILT
+364 TYGEESLEYKKVLT
-378 EKLTSLRDFVTN
+378 EKLTSLRDFITN
-390 EEQAIIDANEEE
+390 EEQAIIDANNKKLEEE
-402 EKQNDKRK
+402 RKRAEEELKIAEQREKDKQK
-410 ALLKSLSDYEKGEQ
+410 LIESLDGYGLTGVEQ
-424 QAKLD
+424 YQKELD
-429 DLKAKY
+429 DLKLKY
-435 EEDLQLLGDNL
+435 EEEYNLLAGNLEAQTLLQ
-446 DAKKL
+446 
-451 LEQRYKEEVDAI
+451 Q
-463 NEKYKQPDEEQ
+463 KYADDVAAVHQKVAEDSNAALEEQ
-474 TEEDKGSVFST
+474 YAKVQDRIGKANQLASFATSMLDSFADAQDK
-485 IKDELAETQELL
+485 
-497 SGFDTPFSEA
+497 
-507 TNSILS
+507 
-513 ELSVL
+513 
-518 TVGFDSLKKKI
+518 
-529 DEGGA
+529 
-534 TWGDYAAVAGASI
+534 
-547 SSVGNM
+547 
-553 IGALAEM
+553 
-560 QDTTTEEGFE
+560 TTKEGFE
-570 KSKKMQIAAATMNM
+570 KSKKMQVASATIQMLQGIATAISGAFTTKTGPWDIILAAAQAASIAVA
-584 LGGLIST
+584 GGI
-591 WASAMNPAN
+591 
-600 AFMTI
+600 
-605 WGQIAMGAAQSAAI
+605 QI
-619 LGLGIANIQKIKQST
+619 NKIKQQKFD
-634 LGGGST
+634 GGST
-640 AGSTSLS
+640 SISAPT
-647 VPQLNVAA
+647 VNMPT

>member
-15 TKSVNAVRE
+15 SKSVNAVRE

-30 DLDSAFISGT
+30 DLDSAFITGK

-46 MEQTKQLESQMF
+46 VAETKKLESEIF
-58 AVTDAHKDAKLSI
+58 KVTDAHKDAKLSI

-77 MKNVATVGKS
+77 MKNVATVGKA
-87 VTGALTGIQAGMN
+87 VTSALTGIQAGMN

-114 KLQNLQALTEAFGA
+114 KLQNLQALTQAFGA

-139 LKDALGS
+139 LRDALGS

-229 VIDTATGLGNIF
+229 VIDTAQGLGNIF

-256 EDMSSNIKSNFTAI
+256 EDMASNIKSNFTAV

-282 EGYTNGVKNAEEKA
+282 EGYTNGVKKAEEKVA
-296 TQSAKEEAAK
+296 QKAKEEAAK
-306 KAEEYKKQQVEL
+306 KAEEYKKQQNER

-332 QKASH
+332 QKATH
-337 DKEWSS
+337 DKEWST
-343 SQEYKDKLESYY
+343 SQEYKNKLESYY
-355 DELLGLYSK
+355 NDLLVLYSK
-364 TYGEDSLEYKKILT
+364 TYGEESLEYKKVLT
-378 EKLTSLRDFVTN
+378 EKLTSLRDFITN
-390 EEQAIIDANEEE
+390 EEQAIIDANNKKLEEE
-402 EKQNDKRK
+402 RKRAEEELKIAEQREKDKQK
-410 ALLKSLSDYEKGEQ
+410 LIDSLDGYGLTGVEKYQKE
-424 QAKLD
+424 LD
-429 DLKAKY
+429 DLKLKY
-435 EEDLQLLGDNL
+435 DEEY
-446 DAKKL
+446 KL
-451 LEQRYKEEVDAI
+451 LAGNLEAQALLQQKYADAVAAVHQKVADDS
-463 NEKYKQPDEEQ
+463 NAALEEQ
-474 TEEDKGSVFST
+474 YAKVQDRIGKANQLASFATSMLDSFADAQDK
-485 IKDELAETQELL
+485 
-497 SGFDTPFSEA
+497 
-507 TNSILS
+507 
-513 ELSVL
+513 
-518 TVGFDSLKKKI
+518 
-529 DEGGA
+529 
-534 TWGDYAAVAGASI
+534 
-547 SSVGNM
+547 
-553 IGALAEM
+553 
-560 QDTTTEEGFE
+560 TTKEGFE
-570 KSKKMQIAAATMNM
+570 KSKKMQVASATIQMLQGIATAISGAFTTKTGPWDIILAAAQAASIAVA
-584 LGGLIST
+584 GGI
-591 WASAMNPAN
+591 
-600 AFMTI
+600 
-605 WGQIAMGAAQSAAI
+605 QI
-619 LGLGIANIQKIKQST
+619 NKIKQQKFD
-634 LGGGST
+634 GGST
-640 AGSTSLS
+640 SISAPT
-647 VPQLNVAA
+647 VNMPT

-661 SSLNTREIIS
+661 SSINTREIIS
-671 DSEAQSNL
+671 NSEAQSNL

-686 TESDIAST
+686 TESDIAAT